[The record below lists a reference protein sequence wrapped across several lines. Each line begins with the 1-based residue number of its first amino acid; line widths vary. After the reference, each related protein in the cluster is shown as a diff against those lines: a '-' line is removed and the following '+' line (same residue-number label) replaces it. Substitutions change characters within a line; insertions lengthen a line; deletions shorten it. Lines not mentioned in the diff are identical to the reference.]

1 MDINKKIL
9 DLMYHSVIEEGGD
22 GDAVWLSKHT
32 KLADLIPLIV
42 QYNIENRTNWTIENK
57 ENYLLWYNN
66 QEGVQITNDVEWYK
80 NQIEKY
86 KYQPSWFT
94 IKIDY

>member
-57 ENYLLWYNN
+57 ENYLLWGFEHEYAI
-66 QEGVQITNDVEWYK
+66 ITNDSEFYK
-80 NQIEKY
+80 D
-86 KYQPSWFT
+86 QPRYRT
-94 IKIDY
+94 LKIDC